1 MALITSEAAFAQRCG
16 EISPDGSLHA
26 ALVGQGLKNFRQL
39 AFSIGT
45 PRVEP
50 TAEQYTQLA
59 TQVFGASPA
68 IGQIAT
74 LRDLHFESTTYVVQ
88 VFKEQASADG
98 SEAQIKKLPMPERTA
113 RALDQQRRLSGI
125 SIVGELQP
133 SFQLVD
139 KCNTMIET
147 GALVWLAPS
156 VCSKRD
162 SEVSIGLHDR
172 SPVVQLEKDSLKLA
186 APSQRIP
193 VDVST
198 PLTLQWAWQ
207 RRGIALDQ
215 CGLITWHMHE
225 AYVQRLLNFLTAPVP
240 SGWTPVR
247 TEQLIRADKEVWT
260 LLAREVRPPYKT
272 LPDGSKPL
280 DDPFKNMFFDQRIQV
295 WLAPVMSGA
304 PAPSS
309 SSTADAQVPAPPA
322 PPEGPTRAPKKKI
335 RKKAR
340 LLMPEA
346 FKKCPKFSKGPVCWG
361 FNGEGCSAE
370 TKTVDSLPRCAKG
383 FHVCMQCHK
392 ANHSFATCRSRKA

>member
-26 ALVGQGLKNFRQL
+26 ALVAQGLKNFRQL
-39 AFSIGT
+39 AFSVGT

-88 VFKEQASADG
+88 VFKEQATADG

-113 RALDQQRRLSGI
+113 RALEQQRRLSGI
-125 SIVGELQP
+125 SIVGELHP

-215 CGLITWHMHE
+215 CGLITWHVHE

-247 TEQLIRADKEVWT
+247 TEQLVRADKEVWT

-280 DDPFKNMFFDQRIQV
+280 DDPFKNMFYDQRIQV

-309 SSTADAQVPAPPA
+309 SSAADAQVPPPPA

-392 ANHSFATCRSRKA
+392 ANHSFTTCRSKKA